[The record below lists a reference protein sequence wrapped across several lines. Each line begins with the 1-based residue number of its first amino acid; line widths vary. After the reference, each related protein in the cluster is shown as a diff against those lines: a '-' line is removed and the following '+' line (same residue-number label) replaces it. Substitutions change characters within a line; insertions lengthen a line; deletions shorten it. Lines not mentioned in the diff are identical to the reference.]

1 MKVEFLHT
9 LCAVIRRGTFAAAAE
24 DVHVTPGAVSQ
35 HIKYLEQHF
44 GQLLFDRSSRRAHP
58 TPFALELAETV
69 QGTLDALESLRT
81 RDETDVSGRT
91 RLGTIDTVQA
101 TLLPG
106 ALKWLRDQ
114 YPKLD
119 VELAR
124 GRSDHLLGELNAGTL
139 DAAVVV
145 RPLTGGSSRL
155 FWQVLREEKMVLVAP
170 PDATGKTVQEL
181 LQQHDWIRFDKTST
195 GGMIAAQFVERLQPR
210 MRARIDLLSSHAI
223 VAMVSAGLGVSVIP
237 QPYEPLRRAYAFR
250 EVDLGKKGPT
260 RQVAFVCRQ
269 ADKDKRSIGALQEAF
284 RL

>member
-24 DVHVTPGAVSQ
+24 EVHVTPGAVSQ

-44 GQLLFDRSSRRAHP
+44 GQLLFDRSARRAHP
-58 TPFALELAETV
+58 TPFALELAQTV

-145 RPLTGGSSRL
+145 RP
-155 FWQVLREEKMVLVAP
+155 
-170 PDATGKTVQEL
+170 
-181 LQQHDWIRFDKTST
+181 
-195 GGMIAAQFVERLQPR
+195 
-210 MRARIDLLSSHAI
+210 
-223 VAMVSAGLGVSVIP
+223 
-237 QPYEPLRRAYAFR
+237 
-250 EVDLGKKGPT
+250 
-260 RQVAFVCRQ
+260 
-269 ADKDKRSIGALQEAF
+269 
-284 RL
+284 